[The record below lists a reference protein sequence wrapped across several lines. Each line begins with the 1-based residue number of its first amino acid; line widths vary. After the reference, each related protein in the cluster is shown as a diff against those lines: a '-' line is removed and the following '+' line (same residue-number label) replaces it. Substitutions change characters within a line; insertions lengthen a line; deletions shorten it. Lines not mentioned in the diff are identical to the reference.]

1 MGSTRY
7 IMSMGELTRKD
18 NSLCF
23 RKNGKNVYIPVE
35 NTKEIFCFNEVS
47 INTKLLDFLSQ
58 NNIIVHFFNYYGGYS
73 GTYYPRDHYLSG
85 KLLVKQVG
93 KYNDDRMSIARP
105 IVRGI
110 GLNIYE
116 LLYHYYKHDKKDV
129 KETIDWI
136 KSDFLKSVEQAE
148 DVKELMAYEGE
159 VWMRFYDNFRYF
171 LPDDFVMNKRVKR
184 PPDNPINALISF
196 GNTLLYTKTIS
207 AIYQTH
213 LDQRISFLHEPSEG
227 RFSLSLDISEVFKP
241 VIVYRTI
248 FDLVNNRKLQVE
260 KHFDKN
266 VNYCI
271 LNEDGRKIFVQA
283 FEDRM
288 ESVFMH
294 PLLKR
299 KVSYRTAL
307 KLDCYKLICS
317 IFTKRRYVM
326 KKELNYNYAFL
337 FYDVGE
343 KRVQKVFKI
352 CKKYLSH
359 YQKSVFR
366 GDMTPSRFISLRAE
380 LKKVINEDEDFICI
394 VKLKNNSVFGEEV
407 LGNGGELTGEDLI
420 I

>member
-23 RKNGKNVYIPVE
+23 RKDGKNVYIPVE

-58 NNIIVHFFNYYGGYS
+58 NNIIIHFYNYYGGYS

-85 KLLVKQVG
+85 KLLVKQVN
-93 KYNDDRMSIARP
+93 KYNEDRMSIARP
-105 IVRGI
+105 IVKGI

-116 LLYHYYKHDKKDV
+116 ILYHYYKHDKKEV

-136 KSDFLKSVEQAE
+136 KKNFIPSVDNAK
-148 DVKELMAYEGE
+148 DVKELMSYEGE
-159 VWMRFYDNFRYF
+159 VWMKFYADFKYF
-171 LPDDFVMNKRVKR
+171 LLEDFVMNKRVKR

-213 LDQRISFLHEPSEG
+213 LEQRISFLHEPSEG

-241 VIVYRTI
+241 VIVFRTI

-260 KHFDKN
+260 KHFEKN

-271 LNEDGRKIFVQA
+271 LNEEGRKIFIQA
-283 FEDRM
+283 FE
-288 ESVFMH
+288 VI
-294 PLLKR
+294 
-299 KVSYRTAL
+299 YAL
-307 KLDCYKLICS
+307 SDFLIMILS
-317 IFTKRRYVM
+317 WLVKQSLR
-326 KKELNYNYAFL
+326 AFL
-337 FYDVGE
+337 FQE
-343 KRVQKVFKI
+343 VQ
-352 CKKYLSH
+352 
-359 YQKSVFR
+359 
-366 GDMTPSRFISLRAE
+366 P
-380 LKKVINEDEDFICI
+380 
-394 VKLKNNSVFGEEV
+394 
-407 LGNGGELTGEDLI
+407 
-420 I
+420 